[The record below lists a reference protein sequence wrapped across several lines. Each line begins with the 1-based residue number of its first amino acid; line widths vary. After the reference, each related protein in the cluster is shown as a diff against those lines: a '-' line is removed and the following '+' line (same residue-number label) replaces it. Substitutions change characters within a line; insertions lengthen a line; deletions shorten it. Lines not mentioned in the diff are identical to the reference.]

1 MYSLDC
7 ELFAWEFNSIEALM
21 SYVIENGVDPN
32 YNITRNGK
40 VTRELLAE
48 LIQY

>member
-7 ELFAWEFNSIEALM
+7 ELFAWEFNSIEVLM

-40 VTRELLAE
+40 VTRECLAD
-48 LIQY
+48 LIVY